1 MKTQKRLLTWILVA
15 VLAVMSLALVACVD
29 KPQPVQLTDL
39 TLPQLASNQMAV
51 IIKNGENDYT
61 CYVVTLG
68 KGGAEATTA
77 EEVLDYLV
85 EAAALDL
92 DCSGSGSE
100 KFINRIGGIIPNPNA
115 DDYEYVEIFTSNSAF
130 FATWAGANEYTVDN
144 VTLKSAGVGI
154 HDLGVTAG
162 DILYFEL
169 SVFAW

>member
-1 MKTQKRLLTWILVA
+1 MKTQKRLLTWISVA

-29 KPQPVQLTDL
+29 KPKPVELTEL
-39 TLPQLASNQMAV
+39 TLPDLQDNQMAV
-51 IIKNGENDYT
+51 IIKNGDNDYT
-61 CYVVTLG
+61 SYVVTLG
-68 KGGAEATTA
+68 KGGTNATTA

-85 EAAALDL
+85 EAAGLDL
-92 DCSGSGSE
+92 ECAGSGSE
-100 KFINRIGGIIPNPNA
+100 KFINRIGGIVPNPNA
-115 DDYEYVEIFTSNSAF
+115 ENYEYVEIFTSNSAF
-130 FATWAGANEYTVDN
+130 FATWAGATEYTVDG